1 MEHVCR
7 SYSIVMHQPLI
18 HVLKIAREEALKSTM
33 LSNSIC
39 SLRLLKEH
47 IHSTNNLECNTKI
60 QLENFIVLSEQFSG
74 VKIRAYLI
82 CSMLYLAYLLTS
94 TRKDPIDMVNSV
106 WYCGNVTPKGHK
118 LADLF

>member
-1 MEHVCR
+1 
-7 SYSIVMHQPLI
+7 MHQPLI
-18 HVLKIAREEALKSTM
+18 HVLKGAGEKGLNFTM
-33 LSNSIC
+33 FSDSIC
-39 SLRLLKEH
+39 SLNTNKLKF
-47 IHSTNNLECNTKI
+47 NTKI

-74 VKIRAYLI
+74 VKIRAFWI

-106 WYCGNVTPKGHK
+106 WYCGNVTPKGYK